1 MATKEISH
9 PVWNNSNTSD
19 NAPNI
24 RAMVKDIH
32 NAFLTVNPELLT
44 QTSDAGQ
51 LTEGIIDSWVLPM
64 PTGSSAS
71 PVELGYF
78 MYRYFDG
85 VREIFI
91 RASYKNLT
99 STYTWTFNIELGT
112 ATDGAGNITSRIS
125 NEVFQLTSGHS
136 SENTTGAVSLFSC
149 SEGFFGFTLRAF
161 STVSGTNRSQ
171 GHLHFSYPELSN
183 GDIDNT
189 RLIVCLSGYEGTS
202 SITFVSSVVSF
213 SAPGS
218 NILRTT
224 RDYSHTA
231 PLSFYRDT
239 FVGTGTPVIDRYYA
253 APDII
258 RDPNVCYVRYNQN
271 REVFQYD
278 DKMWIKQNAF
288 MVSDGN
294 HSCQAMRW
302 E

>member
-9 PVWNNSNTSD
+9 PVWNNSNTTG

-24 RAMVKDIH
+24 RAMVKDLH

-44 QTSDAGQ
+44 QASDVGQ
-51 LTEGIIDSWVLPM
+51 LTEGIIDSWALPM
-64 PTGSSAS
+64 PSGSAS
-71 PVELGYF
+71 TPVEMGYF

-85 VREIFI
+85 IREIFI
-91 RASYKNLT
+91 RASYRNYGA
-99 STYTWTFNIELGT
+99 SYTWTFNIELGT
-112 ATDGAGNITSRIS
+112 STDGNGNIVSRIS
-125 NEVFQLTSGHS
+125 NQEFRLTTGQSA
-136 SENTTGAVSLFSC
+136 ENTTGAVSLFSC

-161 STVSGTNRSQ
+161 TSILGTQSQ
-171 GHLHFSYPELSN
+171 GHFHFSYPELSN
-183 GDIDNT
+183 GDIDNS
-189 RLIVCLSGYEGTS
+189 RLIVCLASHLGIDGIS
-202 SITFVSSVVSF
+202 LVSSVVSF

-218 NILRTT
+218 NILKTAET
-224 RDYSHTA
+224 QSHKA

-258 RDPNVCYVRYNQN
+258 KDPNVCYVRYNLN

-288 MVSDGN
+288 LVSDGN